1 MHPWSILILYPNK
14 ILTRAKVIHR
24 QNQSVPGIHTINS
37 QLIYIVKRICIQHNK
52 KRNNMNKMIETITNY
67 IGSAATGT
75 LGNALMG
82 LAILIIGLLIV
93 KIITRIFSK
102 LLKKVS
108 FLQREDGTDLVAPI
122 ASLIKA
128 ILTIFV
134 LMAVLQHFG
143 LTDVLDPL
151 KEMANQFLGAI
162 PNIIGAGII
171 AYAGWM
177 IAGIVSELV
186 GVALSKVDTALAE
199 KTGNEDIKVSKFGS
213 AFIFGGILLPII
225 VAALGVLNIPAISDP
240 ATAMITKL
248 MAAVPN
254 IIGAGIILLV
264 AYFVAKFVV
273 FMLTG
278 LLESANIN
286 ELPAKIGLTGVFTET
301 FTPTSLIGGAIMFFS
316 MLTASTAAV
325 NTLGIDIISTIF
337 AKVLEFG
344 GGILVGGIILL
355 VGNFLS
361 TIAHDKLS
369 KDGNKGLANIARFA
383 ILGLV
388 LAMGLKAMGL
398 ADNIVNLA
406 FALTLGSI
414 AVAVAI
420 AFGLGGRDAAK
431 KISDKWADEIK

>member
-1 MHPWSILILYPNK
+1 
-14 ILTRAKVIHR
+14 
-24 QNQSVPGIHTINS
+24 
-37 QLIYIVKRICIQHNK
+37 
-52 KRNNMNKMIETITNY
+52 MIETITNY
-67 IGSAATGT
+67 IGAAATGT

-82 LAILIIGLLIV
+82 LAILVIGLFIV
-93 KIITRIFSK
+93 KIITGIFKK
-102 LLKKVS
+102 LLSKVS
-108 FLQREDGTDLVAPI
+108 FMNKENGTDLVSPVL
-122 ASLIKA
+122 SLIKA

-143 LTDVLDPL
+143 LTDVLEPL
-151 KEMANQFLGAI
+151 KEMSNQFLGAI

-171 AYAGWM
+171 GYAGWI
-177 IAGIVSELV
+177 IAGLVADIV
-186 GVALSKVDTALAE
+186 GMALGKVDEQLAE
-199 KTGNEDIKVSKFGS
+199 KTGNKDIKISKFGS

-225 VAALGVLNIPAISDP
+225 VAALGVLNIPAISEP
-240 ATAMITKL
+240 ASAMITKL

-278 LLESANIN
+278 LLEAANIN
-286 ELPAKIGLTGVFTET
+286 QLPEKMGLTGVFTKS
-301 FTPTSLIGGAIMFFS
+301 FTPMKLIGGAIMFFS

-325 NTLGIDIISTIF
+325 NTLGIDVISSIF

-344 GGILVGGIILL
+344 GGILIGGVILL

-361 TIAHDKLS
+361 TLAYNKLS
-369 KDGNKGLANIARFA
+369 ATGNKGMANIARFA

-406 FALTLGSI
+406 FALTLGSV

-420 AFGLGGRDAAK
+420 SFGLGGRDAAK
-431 KISDKWADEIK
+431 KMADKWAENSK